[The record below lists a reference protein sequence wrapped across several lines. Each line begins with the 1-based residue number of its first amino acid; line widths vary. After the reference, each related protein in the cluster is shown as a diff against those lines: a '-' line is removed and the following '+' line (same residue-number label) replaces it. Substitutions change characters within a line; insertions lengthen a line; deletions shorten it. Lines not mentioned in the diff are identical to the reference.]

1 MVRRGR
7 PPTDLKKD
15 ILDELSEDKKRLIH
29 ELQTNDA
36 VVREEDD
43 FAPPDAVVGL
53 LEVAGGD
60 GRVAEERLGLRDIQ
74 RRHLILVF
82 AVDAQRGSAGDQ
94 QF

>member
-36 VVREEDD
+36 VVREELRHGNRSLEMA
-43 FAPPDAVVGL
+43 FVAARVL
-53 LEVAGGD
+53 LTLEMWN
-60 GRVAEERLGLRDIQ
+60 
-74 RRHLILVF
+74 
-82 AVDAQRGSAGDQ
+82 
-94 QF
+94 